1 MTDILQAI
9 EADIRRRKA
18 HQAQQIAISQN
29 AKARE
34 QKWAALIAQ
43 STKELRNET
52 HALSR

>member
-1 MTDILQAI
+1 MNDILRTI

-29 AKARE
+29 DKARE

-43 STKELRNET
+43 QPAQPQCGAK
-52 HALSR
+52 AI

>member
-43 STKELRNET
+43 QAARPIGSADTFQG
-52 HALSR
+52 

>member
-1 MTDILQAI
+1 MTDILRTI

-34 QKWAALIAQ
+34 QKWSALIAQ
-43 STKELRNET
+43 QPARPIGSADTFQG
-52 HALSR
+52 

>member
-1 MTDILQAI
+1 MTDILLTI
-9 EADIRRRKA
+9 EADIRRRQA

-43 STKELRNET
+43 STKEKPCRE
-52 HALSR
+52 